1 MALAGVAQ
9 WIEHWPMNP
18 KNVKIIGKKATNPKI
33 GLKIN
38 KIDKSLVRLTKYW
51 SRKNRLNFILVVQK
65 KHNY

>member
-1 MALAGVAQ
+1 
-9 WIEHWPMNP
+9 MNP